1 MKEFS
6 VNMAAGMVWKEKA
19 PNNLYSTMQ
28 EAEKRMYAD
37 KAEYYKT
44 SGIDRR
50 RR

>member
-19 PNNLYSTMQ
+19 TDNLYPTVQ
-28 EAEKRMYAD
+28 EAEQLMYAD

-44 SGIDRR
+44 SGIERR